1 MYPADTPG
9 SLSLSVPA
17 FCLFV
22 LLALIQSKDLPVSAC
37 FSQQNRKQNNIV
49 SSSFLSLAVCYK
61 TRTAFSPYKRR
72 KQEIMCH
79 IQTVDTFVLYHQPH
93 LSHQTASSPARNPN
107 SAPQPLTRLNHPI
120 RLASWPQA
128 RRYLLLRRD
137 PALRQPL
144 RCHAQRG
151 RGRIARIRGRSIR
164 HIGIPVCRCWGRSSS
179 SSAAH

>member
-1 MYPADTPG
+1 MIIGKRTQCTQQTPPAL
-9 SLSLSVPA
+9 SLSLFLPFACSYY
-17 FCLFV
+17 
-22 LLALIQSKDLPVSAC
+22 LLSSNMKDLPVSAC

-72 KQEIMCH
+72 KQKIMCH
-79 IQTVDTFVLYHQPH
+79 IQTVDTFVLYHQPL
-93 LSHQTASSPARNPN
+93 LSRQAASSPARNPN

-144 RCHAQRG
+144 RRHA
-151 RGRIARIRGRSIR
+151 
-164 HIGIPVCRCWGRSSS
+164 
-179 SSAAH
+179 